1 MSALDT
7 TAAVPGTGTLLDRFR
22 STLSTS
28 AGVST
33 DLEVLAEHSVDRSSW
48 RPDGLPVAVVWATGT
63 ADVVATVRFAAAN
76 GLSVV
81 PRGAGTG
88 LSGGAGAGRGTIVLD
103 LSRMDR
109 ILSVDRIDGLAE
121 VEPGVVTADL
131 DRAARAVGLRY
142 APDPASWAFSTIGG
156 NIATNAGGLRCAKY
170 GVTGDSVAA
179 LTVVLADGSV
189 VHTGRQTLKGVVG
202 YDLTRLFVGSE
213 GTLGV
218 IVGATLRLGP
228 VPAYTATAS
237 ATFDSPA
244 VAAAAVLELAGAG
257 LRPATLELLDRATLT
272 AIDRAQGTSQAGSSG
287 ALLLLQTDG
296 YGAQPELRAA
306 VDILSRTAS
315 RLEVAA
321 DGAQAEQLL
330 STRRLALPS
339 VQWLG
344 PVLIGD
350 VAVPRSRLAEAMT
363 GISDI
368 ARTSGV
374 QIFTFAHAGDGN
386 LHPLL
391 VVDEERLAAVHRAE
405 DRIVRLALD
414 LGGTLSGE
422 HGVGVLKRP
431 WVDAEVDE
439 PTSALHQ
446 AVKDALDPH
455 HVLNAGK
462 GAVGAS
468 TRPTTGSEPLE
479 THPLPPQRN
488 RA

>member
-1 MSALDT
+1 VTALDT
-7 TAAVPGTGTLLDRFR
+7 TPAVSATTTDEQLDRFR
-22 STLSTS
+22 SSLSVS

-33 DLEVLAEHSVDRSSW
+33 DLEVLVEHSVDRSSW
-48 RPDGLPVAVVWATGT
+48 RPEGLPVAVVWATRT
-63 ADVVATVRFAAAN
+63 ADVVATVRFAAEH

-88 LSGGAGAGRGTIVLD
+88 LSGGAGAGRGTVVLD
-103 LSRMDR
+103 LSRMNR
-109 ILSVDRIDGLAE
+109 ILSVDAVDGLAE
-121 VEPGVVTADL
+121 VEPGVITADL

-142 APDPASWAFSTIGG
+142 APDPASWTISTIGG

-189 VHTGRQTLKGVVG
+189 VHTGRQTIKGVVG

-213 GTLGV
+213 GTLGI
-218 IVGATLRLGP
+218 IVGATLRLSP
-228 VPAYTATAS
+228 IPAHTATAS
-237 ATFDSPA
+237 AAFESPA
-244 VAAAAVLELAGAG
+244 LAAAAVLELAGAG
-257 LRPATLELLDRATLT
+257 IRPATLELLDQATLT
-272 AIDRAQGTSQAGSSG
+272 AIDQAQGTTLASSAG

-296 YGAQPELRAA
+296 YGAEPELRAA
-306 VDILSRTAS
+306 VDILARTAS
-315 RLEVAA
+315 RIEVAA
-321 DGAQAEQLL
+321 DEAQAEHLL

-339 VQWLG
+339 VQRLG

-350 VAVPRSRLAEAMT
+350 VAVPRSRLAEAMA

-391 VVDEERLAAVHRAE
+391 VVDEEHLQAVHQAE
-405 DRIVRLALD
+405 DRIFRLALD

-431 WVDAEVDE
+431 WVDAEIDE
-439 PTSALHQ
+439 PTSALHR
-446 AVKDALDPH
+446 AVKDALDPS

-462 GAVGAS
+462 GAVGVS
-468 TRPTTGSEPLE
+468 TRSNTAETTS
-479 THPLPPQRN
+479 LPSRRN